1 MSTDTILALTTR
13 QNEILEFIRHALST
27 RGVPPTRE
35 EIARAFGF
43 RSLNASEQHLQALQR
58 KGLIE
63 LLAGTSRGIRLKGGT
78 QASSGPAAREFGL
91 ALIGKGAAGSPTHA
105 PAMPLTH
112 PVCEAAP
119 TKP

>member
-1 MSTDTILALTTR
+1 MSTDPTLALTAR
-13 QNEILEFIRHALST
+13 QNEILEFIRRALST

-78 QASSGPAAREFGL
+78 QDTIGAAARLTGIPIWTLRWMMISATRCFG
-91 ALIGKGAAGSPTHA
+91 
-105 PAMPLTH
+105 
-112 PVCEAAP
+112 
-119 TKP
+119 

>member
-1 MSTDTILALTTR
+1 MSTDTALALTAR
-13 QNEILEFIRHALST
+13 QTEILEFIRHALST

-63 LLAGTSRGIRLKGGT
+63 LLAGTSRGIRLRGGS
-78 QASSGPAAREFGL
+78 QDAIGAAAREFGL
-91 ALIGKGAAGSPTHA
+91 PLIGKVAPGSPIPA
-105 PAMPLTH
+105 PDNALTH
-112 PVCEAAP
+112 PAISP
-119 TKP
+119 T

>member
-1 MSTDTILALTTR
+1 MSTDTALALTAR

-35 EIARAFGF
+35 ETARAFGF

-63 LLAGTSRGIRLKGGT
+63 LLAGTSRGIRLKGGS
-78 QASSGPAAREFGL
+78 QDA
-91 ALIGKGAAGSPTHA
+91 IGAAGRGLWLA
-105 PAMPLTH
+105 PIGHGGAR
-112 PVCEAAP
+112 
-119 TKP
+119 